1 MTSKEL
7 REKARAYLGA
17 SQRLFDAADI
27 LDELPTEQEKY
38 EEKLKIE
45 KIGDLTLFTMGCL
58 LCKGYH
64 APGICRPKMTH
75 DEIIGGSQYSE
86 LGTTGLIQD
95 RMGNTYKKTS

>member
-17 SQRLFDAADI
+17 AQRLFDAADV
-27 LDELPTEQEKY
+27 LDELP
-38 EEKLKIE
+38 
-45 KIGDLTLFTMGCL
+45 IGE
-58 LCKGYH
+58 
-64 APGICRPKMTH
+64 MTH